1 MSYIRC
7 VYYFEVPC
15 YLTVFPVAFVLVDSV
30 MVRHCAI
37 HSVSKLGPTFTRTHI
52 HTSQAYLQYSY
63 SCHTRTHNTM
73 HIVNL
78 TVCVRQ
84 VQAESPA
91 EITEC
96 WLRASSVQL
105 YLLPVSQ
112 ALRLSLPLAK
122 ALLWCHFKHFLAPD
136 SFLSKQTQ
144 WKSFVTLLCCWV
156 AFVH

>member
-37 HSVSKLGPTFTRTHI
+37 HSVSKLGPTFTCTHI

-63 SCHTRTHNTM
+63 SCHTRRQHNAYSKF
-73 HIVNL
+73 NC
-78 TVCVRQ
+78 VCVRQ
-84 VQAESPA
+84 VQAENPA

-96 WLRASSVQL
+96 
-105 YLLPVSQ
+105 
-112 ALRLSLPLAK
+112 
-122 ALLWCHFKHFLAPD
+122 
-136 SFLSKQTQ
+136 
-144 WKSFVTLLCCWV
+144 
-156 AFVH
+156 